1 MHGHLWR
8 GPRAALGPAGLI
20 AVPVRTVHRRGD
32 DRDILGGCPP
42 PEEAAPGRRDRRE
55 RCRQGHLARP
65 PDKTRRLAC
74 GRGAVARRQRRG
86 EGTPAPCD
94 GRGCTPRCGQRTR
107 GGVTGW
113 RPTRAP
119 RRRSTRR
126 ERQQPLSR
134 RRHWPVQARGA
145 WRTRGVTGSDPSSGV
160 PRTRSRLRVVR
171 DRRIHDWG
179 HTWRRRSPRPR
190 VPWPWRDRLAP
201 PWRGIQRPAGGCR
214 APRRR
219 VMPQG
224 QTATVDPEEEYQSE
238 HW

>member
-1 MHGHLWR
+1 VTSWAAVR
-8 GPRAALGPAGLI
+8 PQRRPRRAGETGGS
-20 AVPVRTVHRRGD
+20 AVAR
-32 DRDILGGCPP
+32 
-42 PEEAAPGRRDRRE
+42 
-55 RCRQGHLARP
+55 GHLARP

-94 GRGCTPRCGQRTR
+94 GRGCTPRCGQRTQ

-179 HTWRRRSPRPR
+179 HTWRRR
-190 VPWPWRDRLAP
+190 
-201 PWRGIQRPAGGCR
+201 
-214 APRRR
+214 

-224 QTATVDPEEEYQSE
+224 QSPGRSSRRLGAVRGGGEPASLPRPANRHTACGPRGCCNGTGTRRSE
-238 HW
+238 CGPTRQNGP